1 MSEGERRV
9 LAAGERA
16 WLDQAPLSRLLD
28 VLDADGE
35 EARVVGGAVRNTL
48 LGLPVGEI
56 DIATTAVPDEVV
68 RRAGKAGFHPVP
80 TGIEHGTVTIV
91 VDGKPFEVTTLREDV
106 ETFGRH
112 AKVRFGRDWKK
123 DAERRDFTINALF
136 LARDGSAADFV
147 GGLKDIEARR
157 VRFIGDPD
165 ARIREDYLRALRFFR
180 FHAAYGEGAPDAAG
194 LAACIRARGELAMLS
209 RERVRAELFK
219 LFVAKHAVPAL
230 AVMGEA
236 GLLGS
241 VLGGVPL
248 LASFANM
255 MKTEQAIGLAADAV
269 RRLGAL
275 AVFVVEDA
283 ERLRDRLRLANA
295 ESRRLQ
301 SMGEGWWQISPDR
314 GEQVARALLYKI
326 GAENFRDRALLALA
340 RSQAKAGDKAWHELI
355 TLPARWTPPKFPLAA
370 KDFLDRGIAKGPA
383 LGAAL
388 ARAEAAWI
396 TAGFPGERAVLDSI
410 VDEAAAKKPSPR
422 LRGEGGER

>member
-1 MSEGERRV
+1 MSEGETRR

-16 WLDQAPLSRLLD
+16 WLDEKPLSRLLD
-28 VLDADGE
+28 ALDAGGE

-48 LGLPVGEI
+48 LALPVGEV

-68 RRAGKAGFHPVP
+68 RRASKAGFNPVP
-80 TGIEHGTVTIV
+80 TGIEHGTVTVV
-91 VDGKPFEVTTLREDV
+91 VDGKPFEVTTLREDI

-123 DAERRDFTINALF
+123 DALRRDFTINALF
-136 LARDGSAADFV
+136 LARDGNVIDFV
-147 GGLKDIEARR
+147 GGITDIEARR
-157 VRFIGDPD
+157 VRFIGDAD
-165 ARIREDYLRALRFFR
+165 ARIREDYLRVLRFFR

-194 LAACIRARGELAMLS
+194 LLACIRARGELATLS

-255 MKTEQAIGLAADAV
+255 MKAEQASGFEADAV
-269 RRLGAL
+269 QRLGAL

-283 ERLRDRLRLANA
+283 LRLRDRLRLSNA
-295 ESRRLQ
+295 ESRRLE
-301 SMGEGWWQISPDR
+301 SMGDCWWKISPQR
-314 GEQVARALLYKI
+314 GEADARALLYKL
-326 GAENFRDRALLALA
+326 GAENFRDRTLLALA
-340 RSQAKAGDKAWHELI
+340 RSQSKAGDQAWRELI
-355 TLPARWTPPKFPLAA
+355 TLPERWTLPKFPLAA
-370 KDFLDRGIAKGPA
+370 KDFLDRGVAKGPA

-388 ARAEAAWI
+388 ARAEAKWI
-396 TAGFPGERAVLDSI
+396 AAGFPSERSQLASI
-410 VDEAAAKKPSPR
+410 ADEAARAAEK
-422 LRGEGGER
+422 G

>member
-1 MSEGERRV
+1 MSAGETQL

-16 WLDQAPLSRLLD
+16 WLDREPLSRLLD
-28 VLDADGE
+28 VLDVDGE

-48 LGLPVGEI
+48 LALPVGEV

-68 RRAGKAGFHPVP
+68 RRASKAGFNPVP
-80 TGIEHGTVTIV
+80 TGIEHGTVTV
-91 VDGKPFEVTTLREDV
+91 VIDGKPFEVTTLREDV

-136 LARDGSAADFV
+136 LARDGRVIDFV
-147 GGLKDIEARR
+147 GGLKDIAARR
-157 VRFIGDPD
+157 VHFIGDPE
-165 ARIREDYLRALRFFR
+165 ARIREDYLRVLRFFR

-194 LAACIRARGELAMLS
+194 LKACIRARGELALLS
-209 RERVRAELFK
+209 RERVRAELCK

-230 AVMGEA
+230 AVMGET

-255 MKTEQAIGLAADAV
+255 MKAEQALGFEADPI
-269 RRLGAL
+269 RRLAAL

-283 ERLRDRLRLANA
+283 LRLRERLRLANA
-295 ESRRLQ
+295 ESRRLE
-301 SMGEGWWQISPDR
+301 SMGDRWWQISPDR
-314 GEQVARALLYKI
+314 GEAAARALLYKL

-340 RSQAKAGDKAWHELI
+340 RSQAKAGDKAWRELI
-355 TLPARWTPPKFPLAA
+355 TLSARWTPPKFPLAA

-396 TAGFPGERAVLDSI
+396 EAGFPGERSRLDSI
-410 VDEAAAKKPSPR
+410 ADEAASVAAKS
-422 LRGEGGER
+422 